1 MSDAVKP
8 MPEWPIPT
16 PMHATLRQVIRN
28 CGTPAKRP
36 RTGRPRWS
44 VVRQVTGHGSG
55 YSAELCR
62 WAGVD
67 PDELVVRR

>member
-1 MSDAVKP
+1 MTDDPKTTP
-8 MPEWPIPT
+8 WPIDKS
-16 PMHATLRQVIRN
+16 AAEVLRHVIVSCAR
-28 CGTPAKRP
+28 PARRP

-44 VVRQVTGHGSG
+44 VVGQVTGHGSG

-67 PDELVVRR
+67 PSELVVRT